1 MQVNTEAAEV
11 LYKTA
16 GDAACL
22 DEKSTLIDVCCGT
35 GTIGLSLADRCKKV
49 IGVELVER
57 AVEDAKENARVNN
70 VDNAEFL
77 AGTKANIL
85 LNFTRLEILIKSIPL

>member
-16 GDAACL
+16 GDAARL
-22 DEKSTLIDVCCGT
+22 NENSTLIDVCCGT
-35 GTIGLSLADRCKKV
+35 GTIGLCLADRCERV

-57 AVEDAKENARVNN
+57 AVEDAKENARANN
-70 VDNAEFL
+70 VNNAEFQ
-77 AGTKANIL
+77 AGVWQI
-85 LNFTRLEILIKSIPL
+85 

>member
-22 DEKSTLIDVCCGT
+22 DAKSTLIDVCCGT
-35 GTIGLSLADRCKKV
+35 GTIGLCLADRCEKV

-57 AVEDAKENARVNN
+57 AVEDAKENARGNN
-70 VDNAEFL
+70 IDNAEFL
-77 AGTKANIL
+77 AGKNANFQ
-85 LNFTRLEILIKSIPL
+85 LNVVPQI

>member
-16 GDAACL
+16 GDAARL
-22 DEKSTLIDVCCGT
+22 NEKSTLIDVCCGT
-35 GTIGLSLADRCKKV
+35 GTIGLCLADRCEMV

-57 AVEDAKENARVNN
+57 AVEDAKENARANN
-70 VDNAEFL
+70 VNNAEFQ
-77 AGTKANIL
+77 AG
-85 LNFTRLEILIKSIPL
+85 EWQV

>member
-16 GDAACL
+16 GDAARL
-22 DEKSTLIDVCCGT
+22 NEKSTLIDVCCGT
-35 GTIGLSLADRCKKV
+35 GTIGLCLADRCERV

-57 AVEDAKENARVNN
+57 AVEDAKENARANN
-70 VDNAEFL
+70 VNNAEFQ
-77 AGTKANIL
+77 AG
-85 LNFTRLEILIKSIPL
+85 